1 MARPH
6 IEPFVDRD
14 VPFKKMTL
22 PGFSKGMH
30 YKMLS
35 LDTDTGACSM
45 TVRFDAGYRQPP
57 GLSYSVEDR
66 LRIR

>member
-22 PGFSKGMH
+22 PGFPKGMQ

-35 LDTDTGACSM
+35 LDTDNGASSM
-45 TVRFDAGYRQPP
+45 TVLFSPATSSRPA
-57 GLSYSVEDR
+57 
-66 LRIR
+66 

>member
-22 PGFSKGMH
+22 PGFPKGMQ

-35 LDTDTGACSM
+35 LDNETAPA
-45 TVRFDAGYRQPP
+45 R
-57 GLSYSVEDR
+57 
-66 LRIR
+66 